1 MQERFAIRRA
11 HGLAST
17 ERPDPMGRAIAALTA
32 VAGASALDRLH
43 LRKPTE
49 RALFLGTRAGFQA
62 IGATTSQAARLRP
75 RRASSGQGK
84 PGGKS
89 GLFDLTPT
97 TDEQLLVDAA
107 TEVADGFFRTDAAAS
122 DRARK
127 ATDLALKSAAA
138 VTGAVTL
145 RAGQPADVRTPMAA
159 TLVTEALARG
169 DMGLAVAAL
178 ATPAV
183 ATAVARWGTVGQQR
197 LHLGRLTG
205 HEPVAAALVIAE
217 PRPLFDATELQTTAT
232 RQGKRFVLDGEKCG
246 VVRGAEVEVFL
257 VAAML
262 DGAPRLFLVDADTDG
277 VETIDDPLMGLRA
290 AATSRLVLNGV
301 AVDGTAL
308 LGSAEDY
315 LECLTLSRLAWC
327 ALAVGTGRA
336 ALDHSIEFANAER
349 DGGEPLSHHQGYAFL
364 VSRMAMELEGMRL
377 VTYKAASRATA
388 GLSFTREVGL
398 ARRLCVE
405 AGMTIGSDAVQLL
418 GDSALTGDYP
428 VERWFRDLRAVGAM
442 EGAVLV

>member
-75 RRASSGQGK
+75 RRAPSGQGK

-107 TEVADGFFRTDAAAS
+107 TEVAEGFRTEAAAS
-122 DRARK
+122 DSARK

-205 HEPVAAALVIAE
+205 HERVAAALVIAE

-246 VVRGAEVEVFL
+246 VVRGAEVKVFL

-290 AATSRLVLNGV
+290 AATSRLVLSGV
-301 AVDGTAL
+301 AVDETAL

-349 DGGEPLSHHQGYAFL
+349 DGVEPLSHHQGYAFL
-364 VSRMAMELEGMRL
+364 VSTMAMELEGMRL
-377 VTYKAASRATA
+377 VTYKGASRATA
-388 GLSFTREVGL
+388 GRSFAREVAL

-405 AGMTIGSDAVQLL
+405 AGMKIGSDAVQLL
-418 GDSALTGDYP
+418 GDTALTGDYP